1 MPSSALAPTTA
12 AASSNDITVAAPNT
26 GTVALYRAL
35 DDGIQLEQNIFVLL
49 LESGDTLLLESQ
61 AGEEYNVPT
70 DYFPIYL
77 KDPLGGYNP
86 THWQLTAQK
95 PVISLPVGVWQVR
108 KSATDTAV
116 GIQYDVT

>member
-35 DDGIQLEQNIFVLL
+35 DDGIQLEETIDSLL
-49 LESGDTLLLESQ
+49 LESGDLLLLETQ
-61 AGEEYNVPT
+61 AGEEYSVAT
-70 DYFPIYL
+70 DYFPIYI

-86 THWQLTAQK
+86 THWQLTAQQ

-108 KSATDTAV
+108 KSATDIAV
-116 GIQYDVT
+116 GVQYD